1 MDVDPWFWAYAA
13 LYKLATI
20 GAGVVAI
27 SFGFRLFK
35 LRVRASGNATV
46 TLGDYQLQSNTTAP
60 GTFFALFGASII
72 GIMIYQGTP
81 SYEQTSEAVRVTK
94 GPEPIAPAAGRPDR
108 VETQV
113 GFLAAY
119 QRGVELRKEGDD
131 KAALKALSEALAVKD
146 ATLEQAAGPLREVA
160 EIYLEQRR
168 SAEALPLAR
177 IAAGLQGED
186 PASLN
191 TLAQVLLDRSEADEA
206 LEVVKRGL
214 EISNRNAELL
224 HTQALISEANGD
236 VTQAIAIMEQA
247 VVQDS
252 RFEGELKTLKSRHE

>member
-131 KAALKALSEALAVKD
+131 NDPPPSKWSALRYAFGSKEDGSDGKEE
-146 ATLEQAAGPLREVA
+146 TQAGRDRREVA
-160 EIYLEQRR
+160 
-168 SAEALPLAR
+168 
-177 IAAGLQGED
+177 AG
-186 PASLN
+186 
-191 TLAQVLLDRSEADEA
+191 
-206 LEVVKRGL
+206 
-214 EISNRNAELL
+214 
-224 HTQALISEANGD
+224 
-236 VTQAIAIMEQA
+236 
-247 VVQDS
+247 
-252 RFEGELKTLKSRHE
+252 